1 MTQEEFCRV
10 VAQTTSTISSTLGT
24 GLPGQ
29 LSLEKQDEQLSS
41 PSASGQMLG
50 VMLSDN
56 TLLSK
61 LEQVATF
68 MNLAIPGIILVPKG
82 LSPNVNPRQ
91 VPPEY
96 FIVRRFKPI
105 AYSTTGNFVLNS
117 TSKLRTVYSKFQV
130 LNSDIFII
138 GACIPIRLDAA

>member
-1 MTQEEFCRV
+1 MTNEEFARV
-10 VAQTTSTISSTLGT
+10 CAQTTSTISSTLGA

-50 VMLSDN
+50 VLLSDN

-68 MNLAIPGIILVPKG
+68 MNLAIPGIVLVPKG

-96 FIVRRFKPI
+96 FVVRRFKPTT
-105 AYSTTGNFVLNS
+105 YSTTGNFVLNS

-130 LNSDIFII
+130 LNSDVFII
-138 GACIPIRLDAA
+138 GASIPIRLDAA